1 MSKIFQALHGAK
13 NEVSDLLPELIGDS
27 PVAASDE
34 SPVLESADSASS
46 AAHHFVASPSLVPET
61 NGVAAADDSSDW
73 TEYAP
78 PPLLRGAEPVTTS
91 SFTGAIRELPLAIP
105 ASLALLPFED
115 PHAHAAEHYRI
126 LRTKLS
132 HHPMRPK
139 MMVVSSAN
147 PGDGKT
153 FTAINLAG
161 VLSLKGDGKI
171 LLVDGDFRR
180 SAVHKQ
186 LGLPQG
192 PGLSEVILGAC
203 QLEEAII
210 QAQQFPN
217 LHIFVNGRLENMNPS
232 ELLDSPHWRALC
244 QAIRRRYQYIVVDS
258 PPVSAVTDFEL
269 IQMAADGT
277 VLVVRPDHTNRSACF
292 KAIEAVP
299 KEKLLGVILNC
310 AKPWFLNKSEGYGYG
325 YSYSYGYGY
334 GSKDSQK

>member
-1 MSKIFQALHGAK
+1 MSKIFQALHGAQ
-13 NEVSDLLPELIGDS
+13 NEVTDLLPALIGDS
-27 PVAASDE
+27 PAVESEEPGTTDFPEAAS
-34 SPVLESADSASS
+34 
-46 AAHHFVASPSLVPET
+46 ASPSPAAARIEYEIPPSPPAAEPQQEIPQSI
-61 NGVAAADDSSDW
+61 GVA
-73 TEYAP
+73 
-78 PPLLRGAEPVTTS
+78 G
-91 SFTGAIRELPLAIP
+91 GIREIPLAIP
-105 ASLALLPFED
+105 ASLALLPFEEA
-115 PHAHAAEHYRI
+115 HAHAAEQYRI

-161 VLSLKGDGKI
+161 VLSLKGDAKV

-180 SAVHKQ
+180 SAVYKQ

-192 PGLSEVILGAC
+192 PGLSEVILGSC
-203 QLEEAII
+203 QLDDAII

-217 LHIFVNGRLENMNPS
+217 LHILVNGRLENMNPS

-244 QAIRRRYQYIVVDS
+244 QSVRRRYQYIVVDS

-277 VLVVRPDHTNRSACF
+277 VLVVRPEHTNRSACF

-299 KEKLLGVILNC
+299 REKLLGVILNC
-310 AKPWFLNKSEGYGYG
+310 AQPWFLNKSEGYGYG
-325 YSYSYGYGY
+325 YGYGY
-334 GSKDSQK
+334 GNGSSKDSKK